1 MRRADRNRGTR
12 TRPLGYTLIE
22 LVVVITIGGILAVF
36 VAPRLFD
43 QQVFAQRGYADE
55 LAAALRGAQK
65 AAVITGCPAQL
76 ALTATSY
83 SVSQQAATGNACNPG
98 DASWSTAVLG
108 ADGSAIADAAPSGI
122 AASPTGTFQFDDQGR
137 LTASPGTTITIGGRS
152 ITIDPNTG
160 FVQAH

>member
-1 MRRADRNRGTR
+1 MRRTDPNRSTR
-12 TRPLGYTLIE
+12 TGSRGYTLIE

-43 QQVFAQRGYADE
+43 QQVFEQRGYADE

-83 SVSQQAATGNACNPG
+83 SVSQQAAGGNGCNPG
-98 DASWSTAVLG
+98 DTSWSTPVLG
-108 ADGSAIADAAPSGI
+108 ADGAAVADAAPAGI

-137 LTASPGTTITIGGRS
+137 LTAGPGTTITIGSRT
-152 ITIDPNTG
+152 ITIDPNSG
-160 FVQAH
+160 FVQAQ